1 MNSDADRTVNYVVS
15 RFPKVTETFI
25 ANEITSVAAHN
36 LDVTLFSLVRT
47 DELPLHESSS
57 ALVDGLV
64 AGERRVGRLA
74 RAQLHWLRRRP
85 RVLLTLWGQVIWAH
99 RRHPGVLAR
108 TLYSTALGGYWAERL
123 AGAGHLHVH
132 WATYPAHIA
141 WVTHRLTGQ
150 RYTLTAHAHD
160 IQLPNPML
168 RTKLRDAAGV
178 VTISEFNRRA
188 LVELVG
194 PEFADRIH
202 VIHCGVASERFAQRP
217 PRPSPDGSPT
227 LVCVASFMDYKGHD
241 VLLDAVALLRDR
253 GRPVRLRLVGDGEL
267 RGAIEERVVR
277 LGLGDQVEL
286 LGWRSAAE
294 VAEIVAGADAF
305 VLASVV
311 SAGGQTEGIPV
322 ALMEAMA
329 VGVPVVASRVSG
341 IPELVIDG
349 VTGTLAA
356 PGDAADVARAIES
369 VLDDP
374 MRSQALADAGVRL
387 VRTEFDHERS
397 VGRLVEL
404 FESIAGMRPAAGV
417 GTNR

>member
-1 MNSDADRTVNYVVS
+1 MVS

-25 ANEITSVAAHN
+25 ANEITSVAAHD

-47 DELPLHESSS
+47 DELPLHESSR
-57 ALVDGLV
+57 ALVGGLV
-64 AGERRVGRLA
+64 AGERGIGRLA
-74 RAQLHWLRRRP
+74 CAQLRWLRRRP
-85 RVLLTLWGQVIWAH
+85 TALLTLWGQVIWAH

-123 AGAGHLHVH
+123 SGTGHLHVH

-141 WVTHRLTGQ
+141 WVTHRLTGAH
-150 RYTLTAHAHD
+150 YSLTAHAHD

-168 RTKLRDAAGV
+168 RTKLREAAAV
-178 VTISEFNRRA
+178 VTISEFNRRS

-194 PEFADRIH
+194 PEFADRIR
-202 VIHCGVASERFAQRP
+202 VIHCGVATDRFAQRP
-217 PRPSPDGSPT
+217 PRPLTAGTPT

-241 VLLDAVALLRDR
+241 VLLDAVAALRDR

-267 RGAIEERVVR
+267 RGEIEARIRR
-277 LGLGDQVEL
+277 LGLEDQVEL
-286 LGWRSAAE
+286 LGWRAAAE
-294 VAEIVAGADAF
+294 VAEIVRDADAF
-305 VLASVV
+305 VLTSVV

-341 IPELVIDG
+341 IPELVVDG
-349 VTGTLAA
+349 VTGTLAT
-356 PGDAADVARAIES
+356 PGDPHDVARALTA

-374 MRSQALADAGVRL
+374 ERAQSMANAGVRL
-387 VRTEFDHERS
+387 VRAEFDHERS
-397 VGRLVEL
+397 VDRLVEL
-404 FESIAGMRPAAGV
+404 FESVSGMRPAAAAPADV
-417 GTNR
+417 